1 VGHYKSNVRDQ
12 VFNLFE
18 VFGLDKA
25 LAPLVKDARPGL
37 AVGEHVFDEVTT
49 LRLLGRLNCGED
61 YEQRVVSKASPWGLV
76 AVLLEELQE
85 KAIATGEAGVNLERL
100 VARAMEVDP
109 KIEKK
114 AKENADK
121 IVKALK
127 ADTWTTCD
135 GKVTF
140 SGTVEVI

>member
-1 VGHYKSNVRDQ
+1 MR
-12 VFNLFE
+12 
-18 VFGLDKA
+18 
-25 LAPLVKDARPGL
+25 
-37 AVGEHVFDEVTT
+37 
-49 LRLLGRLNCGED
+49 
-61 YEQRVVSKASPWGLV
+61 
-76 AVLLEELQE
+76 AVLHVCRSFILARSPLSCSDSLRVLFSLQSPTTRFLLLCRVAT
-85 KAIATGEAGVNLERL
+85 AIATGEAGVNLERL